1 VLQAGI
7 TASNNGTQDQQSP
20 VNYSKQVRDFV
31 VTNFLFGEAG
41 SLQEDTSFLDTGV
54 VDSTGMLELIM
65 FIESTWDIKVE
76 PQEMVPENLDSI
88 NKIDRFLA
96 KKLGSGASPAA

>member
-1 VLQAGI
+1 
-7 TASNNGTQDQQSP
+7 
-20 VNYSKQVRDFV
+20 
-31 VTNFLFGEAG
+31 
-41 SLQEDTSFLDTGV
+41 
-54 VDSTGMLELIM
+54 M